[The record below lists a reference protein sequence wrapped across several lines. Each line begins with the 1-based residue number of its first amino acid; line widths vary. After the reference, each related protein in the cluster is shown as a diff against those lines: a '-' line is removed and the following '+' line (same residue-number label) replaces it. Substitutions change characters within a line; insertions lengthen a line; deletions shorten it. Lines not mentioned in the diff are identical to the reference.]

1 MISDS
6 RQCQCNSCNDPQG
19 YFKIQ
24 NLFSELK
31 TEVEKANA
39 RYNLGIGDQWSLK
52 WGNITGFIEE
62 QKDLTQYLDKFIIV
76 FKQEI
81 QQAVDELQRKL
92 EAKIQE
98 QVDLLEEGRRKIE
111 QLISSLEEFKQEL
124 RSLVEDKVDKS
135 QIPDIQNPFNQT
147 YTNPD
152 SPAITS
158 VGEALDQLLYR
169 EMVITTRVTPNIGEI
184 GETLPEVIFSWDYNK
199 AITQQTFDATS
210 LELSTRSKTLTNI
223 SSTTSKTLSAS
234 DGKNTKTASMQVIF
248 KLASYYG
255 VSNKV
260 SLTSQDIINNFQRDF
275 NFQRGSSITLNAQQ
289 GQYIY
294 LMLPQSMSSIQ
305 FYIGGFEGGFQ
316 IVDSNFQFTRYGKVN
331 NYILYRSDNPGLGTT
346 TINTK

>member
-76 FKQEI
+76 YKQEI
-81 QQAVDELQRKL
+81 QQTMDELQRKL

-98 QVDLLEEGRRKIE
+98 QVNLLEEDRRKIE
-111 QLISSLEEFKQEL
+111 QLINSLEEFKQEL

-135 QIPDIQNPFNQT
+135 QIPNIQNPFNQA
-147 YTNPD
+147 YTNLD
-152 SPAITS
+152 SPTITS

-169 EMVITTRVTPNIGEI
+169 EMVITTRVTPSVGEI

-234 DGKNTKTASMQVIF
+234 DGRKTKTASMQVIF

-255 VSNKV
+255 VSNNT

-294 LMLPQSMSSIQ
+294 LMLPQSMSGIQ
-305 FYIGGFEGGFQ
+305 FYVGGFEGGFQ
-316 IVDSNFQFTRYGKVN
+316 IIDSNFQFTRYGKVN

>member
-39 RYNLGIGDQWSLK
+39 RYNLGIGDPWNLK

-76 FKQEI
+76 YKQEI
-81 QQAVDELQRKL
+81 QQTIDELQRRL
-92 EAKIQE
+92 ETKIQE
-98 QVDLLEEGRRKIE
+98 QVNLLEEDRRKIE
-111 QLISSLEEFKQEL
+111 QLINSLEEFKQEL
-124 RSLVEDKVDKS
+124 RSLLEDKVDKS

-169 EMVITTRVTPNIGEI
+169 EMVITTRVTPSIGEI

-199 AITQQTFDATS
+199 AITQQTFDTTS

-255 VSNKV
+255 VSSNV
-260 SLTSQDIINNFQRDF
+260 SLTSQDIIDNFQRDF

-294 LMLPQSMSSIQ
+294 LMLPQSMSGIQ
-305 FYIGGFEGGFQ
+305 FYVGGFEGGFQ
-316 IVDSNFQFTRYGKVN
+316 IIDSNFQFTRYGKVN
-331 NYILYRSDNPGLGTT
+331 NYILYRSNNPGLGIT